1 LSEKDELCQGKAIRL
16 PWAPLALN
24 RKINSGARWRR
35 AILTQLPAPSLI
47 KEMLNA
53 KSKPNIKDRPS
64 LLSLSLIST
73 ILNRKWQLMDDFI
86 SLERIV
92 KVYPPNVL
100 AVNNVSVGIRKGEIH
115 AIIGENGAGKSTL
128 MKILYGL
135 IPFDSGTVRLAGNPV
150 HFKKPADAI
159 AMGIGMVHQ
168 EIELISQYEVWE
180 NVVLGAEPIQGA
192 IGKLNVK
199 QAIELVRAKIDE
211 FQFNLDPEAIVDRIS
226 VAARQKVE
234 ILKLLYRNV
243 SVLIL
248 DEPTSV
254 LTPQEI
260 PQLFAELKR
269 LRDKGTT
276 ILFISHRLDEVLEL
290 SDRITVMRK
299 GQKIATVVAAETNKA
314 ELAQMMVG
322 RQVIFTSKRTTHKAG
337 ECVFETKNLNLVRRD
352 GFKLLDDISFSVH
365 AGEIVGIAGVE
376 GNGQFELV
384 NCIMGLA
391 EPSSGHIEV
400 GNKEITRAKQ
410 RAYRSQQQ
418 GDHPTPHP
426 RTAQIDFICASR
438 SSQDGR
444 EHFCVDIGKCHYDAP
459 STQSGFFEMEGSCA
473 QLPNRAGFCGISCRA
488 IFCAD
493 GIISEPI
500 SIAIGGKS
508 AKGDP
513 WPRIIAAHSFLL
525 DGSANAR
532 ARCRV
537 DRVCA

>member
-1 LSEKDELCQGKAIRL
+1 
-16 PWAPLALN
+16 
-24 RKINSGARWRR
+24 
-35 AILTQLPAPSLI
+35 
-47 KEMLNA
+47 
-53 KSKPNIKDRPS
+53 
-64 LLSLSLIST
+64 
-73 ILNRKWQLMDDFI
+73 MDDFI

-168 EIELISQYEVWE
+168 EIELISQYAVWE

-376 GNGQFELV
+376 GNGQLELV
-384 NCIMGLA
+384 NCVMGLA

-400 GNKEITRAKQ
+400 SNKEITQLPILERRKLISFVPQDRAKMGASISASILENVIMTHHRLNPDFSKWRGLVLNYQ
-410 RAYRSQQQ
+410 TARAFVESLVERFSVQMASYQNPFRSLSGGNQQKAIL
-418 GDHPTPHP
+418 GRELLLPTPFFLMDQPTRGLDVGSIEYVHD
-426 RTAQIDFICASR
+426 QILSMR
-438 SSQDGR
+438 K
-444 EHFCVDIGKCHYDAP
+444 E
-459 STQSGFFEMEGSCA
+459 
-473 QLPNRAGFCGISCRA
+473 NRAILVIS
-488 IFCAD
+488 AD
-493 GIISEPI
+493 LEELFLIADRILVMHRGRIVADLVTDQT
-500 SIAIGGKS
+500 SIEEVGRYMLEGKLT
-508 AKGDP
+508 A
-513 WPRIIAAHSFLL
+513 
-525 DGSANAR
+525 
-532 ARCRV
+532 
-537 DRVCA
+537 